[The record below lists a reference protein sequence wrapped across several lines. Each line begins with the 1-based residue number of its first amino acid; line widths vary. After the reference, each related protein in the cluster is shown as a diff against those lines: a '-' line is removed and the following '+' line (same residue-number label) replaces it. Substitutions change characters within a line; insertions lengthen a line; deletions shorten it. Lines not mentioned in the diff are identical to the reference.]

1 MHFYIE
7 EIEGIVELQTFL
19 TVMPSIKLSAPAS
32 PFQNEGCLFTQQRSS
47 IVRKRFFRR
56 KRYIFRHGKVMN
68 APGELNVKWV
78 WWFALSMLGSFSLYY
93 GKNRGKNQGSKVM
106 TWPERIATW
115 PLILRGQKRT
125 KNGLK
130 DGESCS
136 GNDLSIW
143 SCGDWWKDMTFLE

>member
-78 WWFALSMLGSFSLYY
+78 
-93 GKNRGKNQGSKVM
+93 
-106 TWPERIATW
+106 
-115 PLILRGQKRT
+115 
-125 KNGLK
+125 
-130 DGESCS
+130 
-136 GNDLSIW
+136 
-143 SCGDWWKDMTFLE
+143 